1 MAAPETDTPRLPL
14 SGITVLDFGQIFQG
28 PYCTL
33 LMAKAGAEVIKIEP
47 LQGEPLR
54 RRAEPGRS
62 AIFSFAMLNANKRAV
77 TLNLKAAR
85 GRELLLAMTRRAD
98 VLLENFSP
106 GTMDGLGVGY
116 AVLSAANPRLVY
128 ATGSGFGITGPDRGN
143 LAMDFTIQA
152 ASGIMSVTG
161 APDGP
166 PMKAGPTLVDMMG
179 GIHLYA
185 GIMTALFERTVT
197 GCGRLV
203 EVAMQEAVYPTLASP
218 MEYYVRTGKVP
229 PRAGNR
235 QAALNSAPYNA
246 YPTRDGWVAIHVV
259 IEQHFQN
266 LLKAMGREDLKDDPA
281 CATNAGRVAHME
293 ATDALV
299 TAWTQTLGKD
309 EVFAICKRHR
319 IPAAPV
325 RDVAEVMEDAHMHGR
340 GFLERVRHP
349 EFGDVVL
356 PTTPLRLHGTT
367 LPPTTPSPTVG
378 QHNDAVYG
386 GWLGLSAGEIAGL
399 HREGVI

>member
-1 MAAPETDTPRLPL
+1 MPTQATAPSLPL
-14 SGITVLDFGQIFQG
+14 SGITVLDLGQIFQG

-33 LMAKAGAEVIKIEP
+33 LMAKAGARVIKIEP
-47 LQGEPLR
+47 PRGEPLR
-54 RRAEPGRS
+54 QRAEPGKS
-62 AIFSFAMLNANKRAV
+62 AIFSFAMLNANKQGV

-85 GRELLLAMTRRAD
+85 GRELLLAMAARAD

-116 AVLSAANPRLVY
+116 EVLAAANPRLVY
-128 ATGSGFGITGPDRGN
+128 ATGSGFGVTGPDRDN

-185 GIMTALFERTVT
+185 GIVTALLERTVT
-197 GCGRLV
+197 GHGRLV
-203 EVAMQEAVYPTLASP
+203 EVAMQEVVYAALGSP
-218 MEYYVRTGKVP
+218 IEYYVRTGQVP

-235 QAALNSAPYNA
+235 QAALSSAPYNA
-246 YPTRDGWVAIHVV
+246 YPARDGWVAIHVV
-259 IEQHFQN
+259 TEQHFRN
-266 LLKAMGREDLKDDPA
+266 LLQAMGRADLGDDPA
-281 CATNAGRVAHME
+281 FATNAARVANLE

-299 TAWTQTLGKD
+299 AGWTRALGKR
-309 EVFAICKRHR
+309 EVFAACKRAR
-319 IPAAPV
+319 VPCAPV
-325 RDVAEVMEDAHMHGR
+325 RDVAEVMADPHMHAR

-356 PTTPLRLHGTT
+356 PTTPLRLHGAG
-367 LPPTTPSPTVG
+367 PPPATPSPTVG
-378 QHNDAVYG
+378 QHNNEVYG
-386 GWLGLSAGEIAGL
+386 GWLGLQAAEIAAL
-399 HREGVI
+399 REEGVI